1 MKIRNKMNQKMN
13 FQILFLVLLGFFLPT
28 SVNSVW
34 AIENKS
40 RVVSGYWQSDSASY
54 TFIAVSHSSLSGL
67 ASQIGV
73 VVNAI
78 QSDKTAFGTAVTF
91 TITAGSTQRIFIA
104 RTNHSNINS
113 ISIPSA
119 SFIIGTTNYKHGH
132 IRIDRIASNPELPA
146 DHGLIYDAQGNSAL
160 GRRGFRDVT
169 SLNFWGAIVIEPNT
183 TGFAMEF
190 IGDMHDSAATSTM
203 DSSVPVSGVN

>member
-1 MKIRNKMNQKMN
+1 MKTKRF
-13 FQILFLVLLGFFLPT
+13 FQILILVAFVFFWPNEF
-28 SVNSVW
+28 NSVW

-40 RVVSGYWQSDSASY
+40 RVVSGYWQSDSNSY

-67 ASQIGV
+67 ASQIGL

-78 QSDKTAFGTAVTF
+78 QSDLTAFGTAITF

-113 ISIPSA
+113 TSIPSA
-119 SFIIGTTNYKHGH
+119 SFIIGTTNYKNGH
-132 IRIDRIASNPELPA
+132 IRIDPIASNPELPA
-146 DHGLIYDAQGNSAL
+146 NHGLIYDAQGNSTL
-160 GRRGFRDVT
+160 ERRGFRDVT
-169 SLNFWGAIVIEPNT
+169 SLNFWGAIVIEPNI